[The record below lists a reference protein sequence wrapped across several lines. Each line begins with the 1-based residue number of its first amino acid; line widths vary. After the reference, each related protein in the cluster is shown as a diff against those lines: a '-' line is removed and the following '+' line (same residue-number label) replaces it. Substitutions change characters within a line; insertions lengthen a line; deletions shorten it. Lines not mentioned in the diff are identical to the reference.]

1 MEGRVLIVENDPTV
15 LRLAADFLRYD
26 GHTVV
31 TAGDGEEGLQAFST
45 GKFDVVVTD
54 VKMPKMDGIEMMKAM
69 KALDPAIEVIV
80 LTGYGTFE
88 MTIEVIRN
96 GGYDFLR
103 KPDDVAQRIRP
114 TVQRAIER
122 RHLGLKNEEL
132 VNALETANTD
142 LEKRVHEK
150 TQEADRLA
158 AQHAVTRILA
168 ESSALTKAAPR
179 VLTTLLDTLG
189 WGIGIIWQADR
200 YASILRCVD
209 ACHTAVPT
217 MARFADQRKKGT
229 FSPDIGLPGKV
240 WTTRRHLLDLDSTY
254 YQSDLEDSAD
264 IRGMGFPIVVGDEV
278 LGVLEFC
285 DPNLEEPDENLLQ
298 IMGTIG
304 TQLGLFFERERLENQ
319 VRQSQKME
327 AIGRLAGGIAHD
339 FNNLLTSIIGYAHLI
354 EKRVDIE
361 NPLHRNATQIQKTGH
376 RAAALIQQLLA
387 FSRRQVLK
395 PEILLLNDV
404 FSNLDTMLDRLLAE
418 NIEVQ
423 VELDPTIE
431 AIFADQTQIEQV
443 IMNLAV
449 NARDAMPSGGILKFI
464 TVSTSLDEHNA
475 RLLGLTPGP
484 YVQLVVSDTGHGMDD
499 AVQAHLFEPFYTT
512 KEQGKGTGL
521 GLATVYGIVTQ
532 SDGQIKVKSKTGE
545 GTTFT
550 IYLPVSNEH
559 ETSATESIYR
569 PPAGAQAKAGMET
582 ILLVEDEDELREMV
596 KQIIQGVGYSVLEAG
611 NGADALAV
619 FEKTEQPISLVI
631 TDVAMP
637 MMNGDEMAQRLI
649 RSHPDIRIIFITGY
663 ADDSLVQHTVFA
675 TGVPL
680 LEKPFTPSD
689 LLHAIREELDAPQP
703 SYTRKLQKS

>member
-150 TQEADRLA
+150 TQEANRLA

-217 MARFADQRKKGT
+217 MARFADQRKKG
-229 FSPDIGLPGKV
+229 P
-240 WTTRRHLLDLDSTY
+240 
-254 YQSDLEDSAD
+254 SA
-264 IRGMGFPIVVGDEV
+264 PI
-278 LGVLEFC
+278 
-285 DPNLEEPDENLLQ
+285 
-298 IMGTIG
+298 
-304 TQLGLFFERERLENQ
+304 
-319 VRQSQKME
+319 
-327 AIGRLAGGIAHD
+327 
-339 FNNLLTSIIGYAHLI
+339 
-354 EKRVDIE
+354 
-361 NPLHRNATQIQKTGH
+361 
-376 RAAALIQQLLA
+376 
-387 FSRRQVLK
+387 
-395 PEILLLNDV
+395 
-404 FSNLDTMLDRLLAE
+404 
-418 NIEVQ
+418 
-423 VELDPTIE
+423 
-431 AIFADQTQIEQV
+431 
-443 IMNLAV
+443 
-449 NARDAMPSGGILKFI
+449 
-464 TVSTSLDEHNA
+464 
-475 RLLGLTPGP
+475 
-484 YVQLVVSDTGHGMDD
+484 
-499 AVQAHLFEPFYTT
+499 
-512 KEQGKGTGL
+512 
-521 GLATVYGIVTQ
+521 
-532 SDGQIKVKSKTGE
+532 
-545 GTTFT
+545 
-550 IYLPVSNEH
+550 
-559 ETSATESIYR
+559 
-569 PPAGAQAKAGMET
+569 
-582 ILLVEDEDELREMV
+582 
-596 KQIIQGVGYSVLEAG
+596 
-611 NGADALAV
+611 
-619 FEKTEQPISLVI
+619 
-631 TDVAMP
+631 
-637 MMNGDEMAQRLI
+637 
-649 RSHPDIRIIFITGY
+649 
-663 ADDSLVQHTVFA
+663 
-675 TGVPL
+675 
-680 LEKPFTPSD
+680 
-689 LLHAIREELDAPQP
+689 
-703 SYTRKLQKS
+703 